1 MDYTVAT
8 KSEDGSKTVWK
19 TVGYATIGPQM
30 HIDNTNRKKP
40 GVTSGPQVCQK
51 SYTSEFV
58 IALKFNKQIIAEWQ
72 GDFATTSHFQSFN
85 TKYLLVPDWRAQDR
99 STARSQAERDA
110 FTDPEQSDEVNVPK
124 LIILPAITSNYC
136 N

>member
-8 KSEDGSKTVWK
+8 ESKDGSKTVWK

-40 GVTSGPQVCQK
+40 GVTSGPQVCK
-51 SYTSEFV
+51 KKKNSIMSNRE
-58 IALKFNKQIIAEWQ
+58 IALHVCAQIIAEWQ
-72 GDFATTSHFQSFN
+72 GDFATTAYFQSFN

-99 STARSQAERDA
+99 STDRSKTERDA
-110 FTDPEQSDEVNVPK
+110 FTDPEQSDEVKVQ
-124 LIILPAITSNYC
+124 Y
-136 N
+136 